1 MRSQYHIDSEKYS
14 LKSLQISL
22 ESRKLIPSRVVLKE
36 KLKSRFRI
44 INSAGLN
51 TLGDLIRTLKS
62 KPKIEAFSKKTGL
75 SIDYLTLLKREAS
88 SFFPNPVRLN
98 RFAGVDNQVISKLE
112 KMGIK
117 NSKQLFDKAVMI
129 KDRKALSSESGVSKD
144 NLNELVH
151 LSDLSRLYGV
161 GPVFARIIYDIGIDS
176 VKSFLNHSAE
186 EIVKI
191 YEDKNKKKADFTV
204 KDIQFTLEIARELDL
219 VIGKGIS

>member
-1 MRSQYHIDSEKYS
+1 MRSRYHIDPEKYS
-14 LKSLQISL
+14 LKS
-22 ESRKLIPSRVVLKE
+22 
-36 KLKSRFRI
+36 
-44 INSAGLN
+44 
-51 TLGDLIRTLKS
+51 
-62 KPKIEAFSKKTGL
+62 
-75 SIDYLTLLKREAS
+75 
-88 SFFPNPVRLN
+88 FP
-98 RFAGVDNQVISKLE
+98 GVDNQVISKLE
-112 KMGIK
+112 GMGIK

-129 KDRKALSSESGVSKD
+129 KDRKALSSESGVSED
-144 NLNELVH
+144 DLNELVH

-219 VIGKGIS
+219 VVGKGVSGETGFESHRKDRT